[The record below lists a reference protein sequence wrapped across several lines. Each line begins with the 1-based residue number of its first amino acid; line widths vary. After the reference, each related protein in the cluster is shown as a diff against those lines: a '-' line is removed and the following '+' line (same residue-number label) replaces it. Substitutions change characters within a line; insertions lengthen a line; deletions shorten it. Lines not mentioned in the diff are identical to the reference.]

1 MEFKWL
7 ADGLIE
13 LAIPVVWAKPYNRA
27 QTKLSVCTLSNPG
40 DNGLGRK
47 FNTRHVYQCIG
58 EALPTVLP
66 NFYRALH
73 GFL

>member
-27 QTKLSVCTLSNPG
+27 AGQAECLYIK
-40 DNGLGRK
+40 
-47 FNTRHVYQCIG
+47 
-58 EALPTVLP
+58 
-66 NFYRALH
+66 
-73 GFL
+73 